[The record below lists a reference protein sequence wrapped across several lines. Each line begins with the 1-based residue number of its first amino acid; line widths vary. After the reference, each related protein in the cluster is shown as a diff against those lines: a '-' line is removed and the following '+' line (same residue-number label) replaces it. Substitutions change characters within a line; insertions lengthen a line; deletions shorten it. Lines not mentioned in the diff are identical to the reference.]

1 MYALMALISA
11 GVEAGAEAVA
21 RSVGNARRRRALD
34 RAEPL
39 ADSGGAAPRG
49 VSGSAL
55 REISGRAVEGPVG
68 AVTAPLSGRSCVWY
82 AVTVRERYEAW
93 RPGPLGPI
101 RVVRHSV
108 AAWRTSGPLYVT
120 GDTVSVRVDTYRAQL
135 DVGEAVFSAFEDSPN
150 GPLYARLAEIFGTPP
165 RPRHRDRTLGFA
177 VEERIVA
184 AGDPLR
190 VVGPVRTEL
199 GDLVLGKSGLLP
211 LIVTRAAADG
221 TGDQ

>member
-11 GVEAGAEAVA
+11 GVEAGAEVVA

-39 ADSGGAAPRG
+39 ADGGGALRE
-49 VSGSAL
+49 VSGASL
-55 REISGRAVEGPVG
+55 REISGRAVEGPAG
-68 AVTAPLSGRSCVWY
+68 AVTAPLSGRPCVWY

-108 AAWRTSGPLYVT
+108 AALRNSGPLYVT
-120 GDTVSVRVDTYRAQL
+120 GDTFSVRVDTYRADL
-135 DVGEAVFSAFEDSPN
+135 DVGEPVFDAFEDSPN
-150 GPLYARLAEIFGTPP
+150 GPLYARLAAIFGTPP

-190 VVGPVRTEL
+190 VVGPVRSEL
-199 GDLVLGKSGLLP
+199 GDLVLGRSGLRP
-211 LIVTRAAADG
+211 LIVTRAAAADG
-221 TGDQ
+221 ADG